1 MKTSNHVV
9 PRTRAQR
16 EECTP
21 RSYERTEDPRGDLT
35 INRVNTVMQLWYRF
49 NFKNEYIPVYS
60 NSDVFVTS

>member
-1 MKTSNHVV
+1 MTSFL
-9 PRTRAQR
+9 
-16 EECTP
+16 
-21 RSYERTEDPRGDLT
+21 ERMLKEKSVRLEATSEPKDPRGDLT